1 MKRYKIEFY
10 ELTIDTPTANCPD
23 AFTALASL
31 ANGNRE
37 LSISIGGIVRELW
50 PQTLWQDQDVIK
62 GSFRKFRM
70 NDLPEIGRVGDTSR
84 ELLLEENQ
92 GLVEKNFF
100 ALYRQQSLLIWHSN
114 GHANTPTQFGHAL
127 GELLGTRVNVNPL
140 IQSDALRRL
149 MRGDV
154 KVRKIEVSIPRPKNP
169 DYYPRNEFNRA
180 LFSAMSAAD
189 GDRIRVSI
197 SSNGMLKPQSKFTQL
212 KNTVK
217 QALDELVT
225 DSVVSVARAD
235 VKEDDGIEH
244 PIDLIADRLLSF
256 QGIDHDGRYP
266 LAQEMFKAFD
276 EARSEKQEEID
287 ACLGKA
293 SGRKL
298 H

>member
-1 MKRYKIEFY
+1 MKQYRIEFY
-10 ELTIDTPTANCPD
+10 ELTIDTPTADCPD
-23 AFTALASL
+23 VFKALASL

-37 LSISIGGIVRELW
+37 LSINIGGIVRELW
-50 PQTLWQDQDVIK
+50 PPTLWQDQDVIK

-127 GELLGTRVNVNPL
+127 DELLGTRVNVSPL

-149 MRGDV
+149 MHGDV

-169 DYYPRNEFNRA
+169 DYYPKNKFNRA
-180 LFSAMSAAD
+180 LLSAMSAAD

-197 SSNGMLKPQSKFTQL
+197 SSNGRIRPQSKFTEL
-212 KNTVK
+212 KDTVK

-225 DSVVSVARAD
+225 DSVVSIARAD
-235 VKEDDGIEH
+235 VKEGDGVEH

-298 H
+298 R

>member
-1 MKRYKIEFY
+1 VKQYRIEFY
-10 ELTIDTPTANCPD
+10 ELTIDVPTAECPD
-23 AFTALASL
+23 AFRALASL
-31 ANGNRE
+31 ANGERE
-37 LSISIGGIVRELW
+37 LSINIGGIVRELW
-50 PQTLWQDQDVIK
+50 PSTLWQDQDVIK

-84 ELLLEENQ
+84 ELVLEEKQ

-114 GHANTPTQFGHAL
+114 GHANTPTQFGYAL
-127 GELLGTRVNVNPL
+127 GKLLGIRVNVNPL

-154 KVRKIEVSIPRPKNP
+154 EVRKIEVSIPRPKNP
-169 DYYPRNEFNRA
+169 DYYPGNKFNRA

-197 SSNGMLKPQSKFTQL
+197 SSDGKVRPQSKFAKL
-212 KNTVK
+212 KSTVK
-217 QALDELVT
+217 QALEELVT
-225 DSVVSVARAD
+225 DNIVSVARAD
-235 VKEDDGIEH
+235 VKEDNGVEH
-244 PIDLIADRLLSF
+244 PIDLIADRLLSL

-266 LAQEMFKAFD
+266 LAHEMFKAFE

-298 H
+298 R